1 MEAMESRIAALEAA
15 KTQLSEENQR
25 LAPQPTR
32 PPPWAKLALGL
43 GFVLTALWNG
53 VILWGIIELV
63 KVTL

>member
-1 MEAMESRIAALEAA
+1 MNVSRAEFLPISVEREAN
-15 KTQLSEENQR
+15 T
-25 LAPQPTR
+25 PQPTR

-43 GFVLTALWNG
+43 GFVLTALCNG